1 MNILGKFINS
11 YAVPILII
19 IGIIIVRAN
28 FYTHYAIPSESMYP
42 SLEVNDIV
50 LGKSVKKTEK
60 PVFTG
65 QIYVF
70 KNDKTKDNMVKRL
83 VAKPNDTIEYKNGL
97 FYINGTKLF
106 QKEVEIPEETMDKL
120 FKRYEHR
127 NFKMFQ
133 EKSTDGVI
141 YNVIY
146 SDFSMHSKEFVEK
159 YLNREFSYTLK
170 EDEYFF
176 LGDNR
181 NYSADSRYYG
191 VVKRGEIKTNIER
204 IIFNRNFLFDPEQRF
219 FNQTI

>member
-1 MNILGKFINS
+1 
-11 YAVPILII
+11 
-19 IGIIIVRAN
+19 
-28 FYTHYAIPSESMYP
+28 MYP

-50 LGKSVKKTEK
+50 LGKSVKNTEK

-70 KNDKTKDNMVKRL
+70 KNDNTKDNMVKRL

-97 FYINGTKLF
+97 FYVNGIKLF
-106 QKEVEIPEETMDKL
+106 QKEINIPEQTMDKL
-120 FKRYEHR
+120 FEKYEHR

-146 SDFSMHSKEFVEK
+146 SDFSMHSKELVEK
-159 YLNREFSYTLK
+159 YLNREFLYTLK

-181 NYSADSRYYG
+181 NDSADSRYYG
-191 VVKRGEIKTNIER
+191 VIKRGEIKTNIDR
-204 IIFNRNFLFDPEQRF
+204 IIFNRNFLFDSEQRF